1 MNARLHLRLPELGLP
16 SPIPVL
22 ATLCTPKHRLEGNR
36 EQSSQACI
44 GEGPCTS
51 LSNMHL
57 LLYRQLED
65 DAAVLKARMASVAAD
80 CGVSV
85 AAVPDDYV
93 EEMVRF
99 GAAELHVT
107 GAIIGGIAAQEIIKF
122 VTRQFV
128 PVPGTLIYNAMAST
142 SSVFV
147 L

>member
-1 MNARLHLRLPELGLP
+1 MKRAVRHALKRGPERH
-16 SPIPVL
+16 SAHV
-22 ATLCTPKHRLEGNR
+22 
-36 EQSSQACI
+36 
-44 GEGPCTS
+44 
-51 LSNMHL
+51 HL

-65 DAAVLKARMASVAAD
+65 DAAVLKVRMASVAAD
-80 CGVSV
+80 CGVSA

-99 GAAELHVT
+99 GAAEPHVT
-107 GAIIGGIAAQEIIKF
+107 GAIMGGIAAQEIIKF
-122 VTRQFV
+122 ITRQFV